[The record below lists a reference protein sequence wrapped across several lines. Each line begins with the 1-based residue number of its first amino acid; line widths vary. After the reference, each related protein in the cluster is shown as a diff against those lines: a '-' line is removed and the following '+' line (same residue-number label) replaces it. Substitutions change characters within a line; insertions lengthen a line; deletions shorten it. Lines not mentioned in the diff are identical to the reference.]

1 VNPNIYAKR
10 AGNFKA
16 YRSGKKKP
24 LRITSWKRLKLSK
37 MVFNRMERILSDVK
51 QIMDQESYAKDIEI
65 LLGILPMAVL
75 TGKREILKDLLE
87 EEKNIS
93 REVRA
98 EVERYIE
105 EE

>member
-1 VNPNIYAKR
+1 
-10 AGNFKA
+10 
-16 YRSGKKKP
+16 
-24 LRITSWKRLKLSK
+24 
-37 MVFNRMERILSDVK
+37 MERMLSDVK
-51 QIMDQESYAKDIEI
+51 QIIDQESYAKDIEI

>member
-1 VNPNIYAKR
+1 
-10 AGNFKA
+10 
-16 YRSGKKKP
+16 
-24 LRITSWKRLKLSK
+24 
-37 MVFNRMERILSDVK
+37 MVLNRMERILSDVK